1 MEGLAVMGFIFGVSA
16 LSKVLLLE
24 KKLKEK
30 GIIKENHDKWMLES
44 IKTNVLPFVLMVTVN

>member
-1 MEGLAVMGFIFGVSA
+1 VNEREEIMEGLAVMGFIFGVSA

-30 GIIKENHDKWMLES
+30 GIIKENHDK
-44 IKTNVLPFVLMVTVN
+44 

>member
-44 IKTNVLPFVLMVTVN
+44 IKTNVLPFFLMVTVN

>member
-16 LSKVLLLE
+16 LGKVLLLE

-30 GIIKENHDKWMLES
+30 GIIKENHDK
-44 IKTNVLPFVLMVTVN
+44 